1 MGIEERITH
10 YLSSGGLFNPEM
22 MEHVK
27 VRDLLMDC
35 RTEIE
40 ALNKVYVA
48 AQSTGLGSS
57 EWANRLDVAIAEV
70 KAITDEDRH
79 DHA

>member
-27 VRDLLMDC
+27 VRDLIRKWKL
-35 RTEIE
+35 TTSSPSS
-40 ALNKVYVA
+40 ANTA
-48 AQSTGLGSS
+48 ADY
-57 EWANRLDVAIAEV
+57 N
-70 KAITDEDRH
+70 
-79 DHA
+79 